1 MKKLKLQMDELR
13 VETFAVAAVAAVV
26 AEERGTV
33 RAHEPAAATLPVQDC
48 FRSLFPTCGIYC

>member
-1 MKKLKLQMDELR
+1 MKKLKLQVDELR
-13 VETFAVAAVAAVV
+13 VETFAVAAQAAG
-26 AEERGTV
+26 ERGTV